1 MRPVIRTFSIIWAAL
16 AAIVAL
22 ILIIVASSMMGTQ
35 ADLIQVLV
43 DKGMTLEE
51 AQRSV
56 ASTVTVLFVMGFL
69 ALVSGIY
76 CGIMAAFV
84 MHDNIRF
91 PVRLALS
98 IVDIVLLAL
107 VPGILFLIDTI
118 QTRNGLKAEE
128 KEEPKPEEP
137 AQ

>member
-35 ADLIQVLV
+35 ADMIQVLV
-43 DKGMTLEE
+43 DKGMTFEE

-56 ASTVTVLFVMGFL
+56 ASTVTVLFVMGFF
-69 ALVSGIY
+69 ALVSAIY

-84 MHDNIRF
+84 MRDNIRF

-118 QTRNGLKAEE
+118 QTRDGVKAEE